1 MRIYIKHF
9 KIQNFLFFALEIY
22 FPFGLSYPKR
32 AILSHSGD
40 WSKPVLSFF
49 ISCCK
54 AESLCYK
61 EWISLLLQKHWYIAL
76 CCEEFGTIDSLENVW
91 DHLLVK
97 IQYLFHPLSS
107 ELAFAS
113 YALNL
118 FLSNTRMQCLI
129 NMKCKQLS
137 IQNFT
142 SIFDSVDEF
151 GRLKVNQYIWHE
163 EMG

>member
-1 MRIYIKHF
+1 MHLKHINADLYQTF
-9 KIQNFLFFALEIY
+9 QNPNFFILCTWNLFPIWIIISQTGY
-22 FPFGLSYPKR
+22 NIPFGRFNAFSSVGVRQKVFVIKNELVFYYKNID
-32 AILSHSGD
+32 ILLFVV
-40 WSKPVLSFF
+40 K
-49 ISCCK
+49 
-54 AESLCYK
+54 
-61 EWISLLLQKHWYIAL
+61 
-76 CCEEFGTIDSLENVW
+76 DSLENVW

-129 NMKCKQLS
+129 NMNCKQLS

>member
-1 MRIYIKHF
+1 MISNISKS
-9 KIQNFLFFALEIY
+9 KIFYSLHLKFISHLDYHIPN
-22 FPFGLSYPKR
+22 GLYYPIR
-32 AILSHSGD
+32 AIGPNLFNAFSSVGVRQ
-40 WSKPVLSFF
+40 KVFVIKNELVFY
-49 ISCCK
+49 
-54 AESLCYK
+54 YK
-61 EWISLLLQKHWYIAL
+61 NIDILL
-76 CCEEFGTIDSLENVW
+76 FV
-91 DHLLVK
+91 VK
-97 IQYLFHPLSS
+97 HPLSS

-151 GRLKVNQYIWHE
+151 GRLKVNRYI
-163 EMG
+163 

>member
-9 KIQNFLFFALEIY
+9 KIRNFYSLHLKFISHLDYHI
-22 FPFGLSYPKR
+22 PNGLYYPIR
-32 AILSHSGD
+32 AIGPNLFNAFSSVGVRQ
-40 WSKPVLSFF
+40 KVFVIKNELAFY
-49 ISCCK
+49 
-54 AESLCYK
+54 YK
-61 EWISLLLQKHWYIAL
+61 NIDILLFVVK
-76 CCEEFGTIDSLENVW
+76 DSLENVW

-129 NMKCKQLS
+129 NMNCKQLS

-142 SIFDSVDEF
+142 SICDSVDEF